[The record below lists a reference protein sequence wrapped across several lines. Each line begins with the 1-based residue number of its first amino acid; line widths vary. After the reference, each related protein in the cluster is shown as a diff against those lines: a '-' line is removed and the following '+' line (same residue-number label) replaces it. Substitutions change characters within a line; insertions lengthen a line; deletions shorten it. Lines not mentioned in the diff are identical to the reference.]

1 MISEFEASRGWAV
14 PWFLGIEAVSLFPSP
29 HRLTRL
35 TSQECCG
42 SNIKSGKLPL
52 RLLINAS
59 KSSGPKAVASF
70 DNSHMEAADQPV
82 IASVKVVT
90 VSFFLPSLEK
100 CGLFSFSLRTC
111 QFW

>member
-1 MISEFEASRGWAV
+1 MGCT
-14 PWFLGIEAVSLFPSP
+14 WFLGIEAVSLFPSP
-29 HRLTRL
+29 HRLIQL

-59 KSSGPKAVASF
+59 KSSGPKAVAGF
-70 DNSHMEAADQPV
+70 DNSHMQAANQPT
-82 IASVKVVT
+82 IASVKVIA

-100 CGLFSFSLRTC
+100 YGLFSFSLRIC
-111 QFW
+111 Q